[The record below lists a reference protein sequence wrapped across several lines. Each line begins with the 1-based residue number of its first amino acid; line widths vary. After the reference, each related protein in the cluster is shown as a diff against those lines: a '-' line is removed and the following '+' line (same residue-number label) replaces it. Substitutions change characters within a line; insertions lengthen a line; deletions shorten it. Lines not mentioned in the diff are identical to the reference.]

1 MNKNNS
7 LVGNTTGG
15 VPAQKKDKRAPNTN
29 LLYTDERTQI
39 KYGITG
45 SPFIDSLIEKAF
57 IADSCQCCT
66 DFQTNCL
73 SCEKL
78 SNFGLERG

>member
-15 VPAQKKDKRAPNTN
+15 VPAQTNRRAPNN
-29 LLYTDERTQI
+29 NKLYTDTSTQI
-39 KYGITG
+39 KAG
-45 SPFIDSLIEKAF
+45 SSANNFIDNLIEKAF